1 MDQMKQTVPQ
11 ILFLVAAFVLCNSC
25 GGGDDQ
31 PAPNSQAQ
39 NPSGT
44 NQPTE
49 RKTQV
54 PTIDEASITY
64 DAASNTIYFH
74 GTRPAGTKIQ
84 VQLFRQTDETEEQ
97 VMDVSYSAGGQFY
110 FVNVASLTP
119 GAVYTYYVIGYD
131 SKGDEAFKTAEQSFT
146 MPKAAAPAP
155 PSTVAIQAYAP
166 TTLHGTDGYLEGAVI
181 TTKMEYSLDGG
192 ETWTAVAEAGF
203 IRNLPPGKLLLRLA
217 ETATTEAGRAAT
229 VTVPE
234 YRSNTD
240 PSGEGGNSEGMR
252 VKGES
257 IRLAV

>member
-1 MDQMKQTVPQ
+1 MDQMKQIVPQ

-119 GAVYTYYVIGYD
+119 GAAYSYYVIGYD

-166 TTLHGTDGYLEGAVI
+166 TTLHGTDGYLEGVVI
-181 TTKMEYSLDGG
+181 TTEMEYSLDGG

>member
-1 MDQMKQTVPQ
+1 MDQMKQIVPQ

-54 PTIDEASITY
+54 PTIDEATITY

-119 GAVYTYYVIGYD
+119 GAAYSYYVIGYD

-166 TTLHGTDGYLEGAVI
+166 TTLHGTDGYLEGVVI
-181 TTKMEYSLDGG
+181 TTEMEYSLDGG

>member
-1 MDQMKQTVPQ
+1 MDQMKQIVPQ

-97 VMDVSYSAGGQFY
+97 VMDVSYSAGGRFY

-119 GAVYTYYVIGYD
+119 GAAYSYYVIGYD

-181 TTKMEYSLDGG
+181 TTEMEYSLDGG